1 MSDAARAF
9 LFGALAAPVVGAL
22 WLALC
27 AWLGRR
33 P

>member
-9 LFGALAAPVVGAL
+9 VFGALAAPVAGAL

-27 AWLGRR
+27 AWLRR